1 MNFSKINYRS
11 FLGKLLRLPLRLIP
25 KSRVMPILQG
35 RLRGKKWIVGAGEH
49 GYWLGSYE
57 MNKRQAFE
65 AEIEPGTVIYD
76 IGANVGYFS
85 LLAAVLTGKEGKV
98 FAFEPLPRNIEFLR
112 KHIALNKMEQIS
124 VIEAAVSDH
133 SGEAYFDLG
142 ASSAMGHLSEA
153 GEMRVRMVCLDEMLN
168 KGDLLPPDYIKLDV
182 EGAEYEVL
190 LGARHLLETHR
201 PVIFLDTHNRKA
213 HHLTIALLEEI
224 GYRFKILDGRDMQET
239 RELVAYPEENQK
251 D

>member
-25 KSRVMPILQG
+25 KTMVMPILQG

-112 KHIALNKMEQIS
+112 KHIELNKMAQIS

-153 GEMRVRMVCLDEMLN
+153 GEMRVRMVCLDEMLD
-168 KGDLLPPDYIKLDV
+168 KGELLPPDYIKLDV
-182 EGAEYEVL
+182 EGAEYEAL
-190 LGARHLLETHR
+190 QGARHLLKTHR
-201 PVIFLDTHNRKA
+201 PVLFLDTHNRNA
-213 HHLTIALLEEI
+213 HHLTIALLEEM
-224 GYRFKILDGRDMQET
+224 GYRFSILDGKDMQET
-239 RELVAYPEENQK
+239 RELVAYPEESQR

>member
-25 KSRVMPILQG
+25 KTRVMPILQG

-57 MNKRQAFE
+57 MNKRLAFE

-112 KHIALNKMEQIS
+112 KHIELNKMAQIS

-153 GEMRVRMVCLDEMLN
+153 GEMRVRMVCLDEMLD
-168 KGDLLPPDYIKLDV
+168 KGELLPPDYIKLDV
-182 EGAEYEVL
+182 EGAEYEAL
-190 LGARHLLETHR
+190 QGARQLLEIHR
-201 PVIFLDTHNRKA
+201 PVLFLDTHNRNA
-213 HHLTIALLEEI
+213 HHLTIALLEEM

-239 RELVAYPEENQK
+239 RELVAYPEESQR